1 MSTNVYHS
9 YPNLA
14 NDVRAGSQILV
25 ADGSI
30 SLEVLSTDPA
40 SGTVQCRCLNT
51 AMLGYVIIDW
61 ATARLCMRCVC

>member
-1 MSTNVYHS
+1 MLRVHLIAIHGASPYS

-51 AMLGYVIIDW
+51 AMLGYVEF
-61 ATARLCMRCVC
+61 LF